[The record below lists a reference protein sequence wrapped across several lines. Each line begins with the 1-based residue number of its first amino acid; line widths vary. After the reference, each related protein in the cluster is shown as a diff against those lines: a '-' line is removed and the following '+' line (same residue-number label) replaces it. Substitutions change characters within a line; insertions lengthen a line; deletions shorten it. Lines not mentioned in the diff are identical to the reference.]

1 MEELIVALLLA
12 HAPLTALVGT
22 NPARVHWIRAPQNT
36 PKPYVVL
43 QVISSVPDV
52 THEGASGL
60 VAARVQADCFGET
73 YTSAKAAARAVT
85 GCLSGYRGTPTPPG
99 TTVFGG
105 VFKDAER
112 DGFEDDVSPDKLFR
126 VSMDFIIWHKGA

>member
-1 MEELIVALLLA
+1 MEETLIALLLA

-22 NPARVHWIRAPQNT
+22 NPTRVYWMRAPQNT
-36 PKPYVVL
+36 AKPYVVL

-52 THEGASGL
+52 GHQGPTGL
-60 VAARVQADCFGET
+60 IPARVQADCYSDS
-73 YTSAKAAARAVT
+73 YTSAKAVARAVT
-85 GCLSGYRGTPTPPG
+85 GRLSGYKGTPTPPG
-99 TTVFGG
+99 TTVFDG

-112 DGFEDDVSPDKLFR
+112 DEYEPEDSPDKLFR